1 MARDMLQFDPKA
13 ASIILRE
20 EMERAKEIII
30 QHIWANGQNA
40 SGRTVKS
47 LRVEANEDGAA
58 LFGHRP
64 FGILETGRRA
74 GKVPYGFAGI
84 IRQWMKD
91 KGLHGTPIPYV
102 TNKPHKYTPQ
112 ERGDMSM
119 AGAIAHTIASRGSKL
134 HRDGGRAD
142 VYSNVL
148 GDTMDRIS
156 NRLSSLIIKSMES
169 IKLNNETIG

>member
-13 ASIILRE
+13 ASVILRE

-47 LRVEANEDGAA
+47 LRVEANEDCAA